1 VTPRSHPPAYPQL
14 EAFLGGYLH
23 QDFAEEHGDLPGAVA
38 AFARDANPRER
49 NGLAREWRAFREQ
62 HARATLAEIRTA
74 LGRLG
79 GAWTPRSKA
88 DLAAL
93 DRLMADLDSR

>member
-1 VTPRSHPPAYPQL
+1 VTSRSRPPAYPQL

-38 AFARDANPRER
+38 AFARDASPRER
-49 NGLAREWRAFREQ
+49 SGLAREWRTFREK
-62 HARATLAEIRTA
+62 HALATLVEIRTA

-79 GAWTPRSKA
+79 GA
-88 DLAAL
+88 
-93 DRLMADLDSR
+93 